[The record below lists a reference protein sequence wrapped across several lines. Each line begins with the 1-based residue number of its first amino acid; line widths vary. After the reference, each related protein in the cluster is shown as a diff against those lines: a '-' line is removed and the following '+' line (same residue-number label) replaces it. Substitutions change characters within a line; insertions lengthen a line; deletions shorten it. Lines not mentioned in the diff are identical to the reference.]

1 MNNNQG
7 VPQNLKYN
15 MPLQQPFMVGS
26 PNIAPNVSQ
35 HPSQIIMMGGI
46 NQGYNSY
53 PYPPPVME
61 HQPTENAQDNKSYN
75 TSFPPHLVNS
85 NTPNYP
91 NVKGQNITNVNNTQG
106 TFGFHP
112 PMMNQPTIITAPPTV
127 IPQPTMP
134 GMMGN
139 PAMMSPPIM
148 SPPMMNPPLINNA
161 QAPLMNKSQKVP
173 PMMNFP
179 MKPLIDT
186 LLNPVVVTVP
196 QKDDSPKLAN
206 VVYVGG
212 LTTDTTNEFVINM
225 LQKCGKTSHF
235 KRHTDPSSGLLATF
249 AFCDFESPG
258 GAYYAIECLN
268 GLKYG
273 DNVLKVSCNS
283 RVKCQIDDWK
293 VGKIE
298 EMCLTNSDKNK
309 DQVLK
314 MFEEYKAKLRSEF
327 TELITIHIKTQPSGK
342 EGENGEEN
350 EPESLEGEEKDKAE
364 ELQEETPKSTSKE
377 SKEKQV
383 KDEDQILSKKYTVN
397 KKELDRL
404 FKLKQKRKSYDSK
417 YKEQLPDWEYEEEKL
432 FKKLK
437 ALQTVSASRR
447 ERLIK
452 DDLAGISKPNLKH
465 RSREIEEDF
474 KDEQEELDENKSKKI
489 TMKILKPSASA
500 STLHSYRHLE
510 NASRSSSASRGTA
523 TSVDHREGSITSRSG
538 AKSSRAGE
546 SEPDSAKRHRADGI
560 SGFGGIG
567 AYTTEAT
574 SDRSAASTSKRVKV
588 VSVFATEA
596 EEVKKPT
603 LTEKEIWLMVP
614 TDGILEFKL
623 DWDLLFSTNLSILI
637 EPWIRRCILEYMGNE
652 ESLVGE
658 VLEFIFSRLK
668 ERPGPQELLFDVEQ
682 FLDEESEG
690 FVKQL
695 WRLLA
700 FHQIRLKSQ

>member
-7 VPQNLKYN
+7 VPPNLNYQT
-15 MPLQQPFMVGS
+15 PLNQPFMVGNS
-26 PNIAPNVSQ
+26 NIAPNVNQ
-35 HPSQIIMMGGI
+35 HPSQMMMMGT
-46 NQGYNSY
+46 Y
-53 PYPPPVME
+53 
-61 HQPTENAQDNKSYN
+61 
-75 TSFPPHLVNS
+75 
-85 NTPNYP
+85 
-91 NVKGQNITNVNNTQG
+91 
-106 TFGFHP
+106 GFHP
-112 PMMNQPTIITAPPTV
+112 PMINQANIITAPPTV
-127 IPQPTMP
+127 IPHPTMP

-139 PAMMSPPIM
+139 PAMMAPPIM
-148 SPPMMNPPLINNA
+148 NPPMMNPPLINNV
-161 QAPLMNKSQKVP
+161 QTPLMNKSQKGP

-273 DNVLKVSCNS
+273 NNVLKVSCNS

-327 TELITIHIKTQPSGK
+327 TDLITIHIKTQPSGK

-350 EPESLEGEEKDKAE
+350 EPESLEGEEKDKTE
-364 ELQEETPKSTSKE
+364 ELQEETPKSTPKE

-383 KDEDQILSKKYTVN
+383 KEEDQILSKRYAVN
-397 KKELDRL
+397 RKEVDRL
-404 FKLKQKRKSYDSK
+404 YKLKQKRKGYDSK

-437 ALQTVSASRR
+437 ALQTVSASKR

-452 DDLAGISKPNLKH
+452 EDLAGISKPNLKH
-465 RSREIEEDF
+465 RAREIEEDF

-489 TMKILKPSASA
+489 TMKILKPTSSASA
-500 STLHSYRHLE
+500 STLPSYRHME
-510 NASRSSSASRGTA
+510 TDSASSSASRGTGR
-523 TSVDHREGSITSRSG
+523 SGDNREGGITSSRSG
-538 AKSSRAGE
+538 TKLSRVGE
-546 SEPDSAKRHRADGI
+546 SESDSAKRHRADGVT
-560 SGFGGIG
+560 GFGGASDSDSRASSASSG
-567 AYTTEAT
+567 AGTT
-574 SDRSAASTSKRVKV
+574 SASGGASTSKRVKV

-603 LTEKEIWLMVP
+603 LTEKEIWQMVP
-614 TDGILEFKL
+614 TEGILDFKL

-652 ESLVGE
+652 ESLVSD

-668 ERPGPQELLFDVEQ
+668 ESPSPQELLFEVEQ
-682 FLDEESEG
+682 FLDEESQG
-690 FVKQL
+690 FVTQL

-700 FHQIRLKSQ
+700 FHQIRLKNQ